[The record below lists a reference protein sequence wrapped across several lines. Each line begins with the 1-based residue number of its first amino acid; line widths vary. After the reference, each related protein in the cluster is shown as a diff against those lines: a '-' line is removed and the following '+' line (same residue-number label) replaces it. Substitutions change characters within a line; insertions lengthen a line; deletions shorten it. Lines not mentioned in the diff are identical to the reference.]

1 MKMLLPRNFLV
12 VTLHT
17 ELSAASLCHRCFPGP
32 TFERRGPRSPTH
44 LAELLQVELE
54 RLHVHVEA
62 QRGHGEEDVL
72 AVDGLPLLL
81 VAALA
86 GLRRDEADELA
97 HALLHALLGV
107 LRYLG
112 GMERTQRDGRR
123 L

>member
-1 MKMLLPRNFLV
+1 M
-12 VTLHT
+12 
-17 ELSAASLCHRCFPGP
+17 
-32 TFERRGPRSPTH
+32 TH

-81 VAALA
+81 VAPLA

-107 LRYLG
+107 FRYLD
-112 GMERTQRDGRR
+112 RTDGKQRKRKKIDVSFDSLQAHPANAESDTGFSSEPTCSIID
-123 L
+123 